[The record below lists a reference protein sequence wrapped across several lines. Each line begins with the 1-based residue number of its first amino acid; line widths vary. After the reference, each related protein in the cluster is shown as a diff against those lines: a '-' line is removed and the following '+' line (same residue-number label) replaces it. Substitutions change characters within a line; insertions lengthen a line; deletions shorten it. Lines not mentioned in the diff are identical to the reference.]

1 MADGSKSS
9 DHVRKIKQ
17 KRNAKTEEEKQ
28 EDTFGQSPK
37 SLKRKATDVDKNDVV
52 SPSKR
57 KAVSKEKNAK
67 STPSSTS
74 KSPKKKITENEK
86 LKSSKS
92 QSRSKSPQ
100 KKATDKKVD
109 TPVHKPKSPKGLK
122 SPKKA

>member
-1 MADGSKSS
+1 MVLAIIGLVAIPTKKNS
-9 DHVRKIKQ
+9 HQV
-17 KRNAKTEEEKQ
+17 KRAIYVTQ
-28 EDTFGQSPK
+28 THLFV
-37 SLKRKATDVDKNDVV
+37 LR
-52 SPSKR
+52 
-57 KAVSKEKNAK
+57 
-67 STPSSTS
+67 TPSSTS